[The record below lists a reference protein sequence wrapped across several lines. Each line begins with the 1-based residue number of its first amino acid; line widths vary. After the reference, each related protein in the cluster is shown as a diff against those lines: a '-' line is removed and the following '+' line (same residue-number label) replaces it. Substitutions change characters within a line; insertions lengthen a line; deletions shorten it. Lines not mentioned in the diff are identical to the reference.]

1 MYAMLFLRMTVSIVI
16 FIGMLMYFFIFSG
29 IPIAEFKGYWG
40 GIIVGLLIFLVIIY
54 AVSKNEEYI
63 K

>member
-29 IPIAEFKGYWG
+29 IPIMEFKGYWG
-40 GIIVGLLIFLVIIY
+40 SIIVGLLIFLVIIY
-54 AVSKNEEYI
+54 LVSKSKE
-63 K
+63 